1 MRSVESESGVRAVVG
16 RARRGRSAV
25 LSFLCAAVFGSI
37 LLAPATASAQSAQV
51 EQRRVE
57 AASDYELAAVLAGG
71 TCDSSGGSHSVA
83 LASGENWPD
92 ALAGTALD
100 RPLLLTK
107 QAFLPAATRAYL
119 EPCASNPNAKVIVL
133 GGAAAV
139 SEDVAASLRDLGY
152 RVDRIAGTN
161 RYDTARRAARAFAP
175 ASPGTVYLASGVNF
189 ADAVAAAPYV
199 SISSPLILTAPGAL
213 HAEAQR
219 FLTDPARTVASV
231 TILGGAAAVG
241 AEIEAQVQGLGI
253 ETRRVAGA
261 TRYETAALLA
271 RQSFSRSGCHPVTD
285 VAVASGTSPYVGLV
299 AGALRDECQPLLL
312 APPTSPVPEA
322 LAAFGSDWLLAVG
335 SSTQSSVTAI
345 GAMSSVSDDAL
356 TAVATGQVPD
366 ESAST
371 GSTSST
377 ETGTAGSTQAW
388 EQVAA
393 SVVLVQCL
401 DSSGEPT
408 QSGSGF
414 AVGDGRQIVTNHHVV
429 YDDGGRPCAGIQAWV
444 GGTFEQAPA
453 QSVTVTLERAVETR
467 DLALLTLDPSED
479 ALPPVA
485 IATAPLRAGEHI
497 TALGYPGI
505 GGETMTL
512 TTGRYSGLTL
522 LDGVTWIKTDTQIAP
537 GNSSGPA
544 FNEQRQLVGVATALV
559 LAQTNDGTSVIGS
572 LGLLAPAVD
581 VAALLAGDIGVAPSD
596 DPDDEPGD
604 EPAADEGKWTHG
616 TASNTGNKYVIL
628 ATTAEHH
635 TIPRLFDNVIP
646 VLLVFC
652 DDDVQIDFWNPL
664 LDEYRGPFIAGQ
676 ISFSKPELHGR
687 VPVGYRIGGEDEPFE
702 TALWWPSEDNRAII
716 SGDEGTSFVNYL
728 RNGSGQLAIGYT
740 NFDGETEAIIFPQI
754 DGFAAAHDR
763 LQQRCSKR

>member
-1 MRSVESESGVRAVVG
+1 MSLVRSRVG
-16 RARRGRSAV
+16 RRSDRDAATLPFPHSLASMSKTALAARSAACALV
-25 LSFLCAAVFGSI
+25 CAAV
-37 LLAPATASAQSAQV
+37 LAAVLAAPATAGAQSVQVAQ
-51 EQRRVE
+51 QRIE
-57 AASDYELAAVLAGG
+57 AVTDYELAAVLAGG
-71 TCDSSGGSHSVA
+71 TCDSPGGSHSVA

-161 RYDTARRAARAFAP
+161 RYDTARRAARVFAP
-175 ASPGTVYLASGVNF
+175 ASLGNVYLASGVNF

-241 AEIEAQVQGLGI
+241 AEVEAQVQGLGI

-299 AGALRDECQPLLL
+299 AGALRGECQPLLL

-371 GSTSST
+371 GSTGST

-429 YDDGGRPCAGIQAWV
+429 YDDGGRPCAGIQGWV

-512 TTGRYSGLTL
+512 TTGRYSGLSL
-522 LDGVTWIKTDTQIAP
+522 LNGVTWIKTDTQIAP
-537 GNSSGPA
+537 GNSG
-544 FNEQRQLVGVATALV
+544 G
-559 LAQTNDGTSVIGS
+559 
-572 LGLLAPAVD
+572 
-581 VAALLAGDIGVAPSD
+581 
-596 DPDDEPGD
+596 
-604 EPAADEGKWTHG
+604 PAADEGKWTHG

-652 DDDVQIDFWNPL
+652 DDDVQVDFWNPL
-664 LDEYRGPFIAGQ
+664 LNEYRGPFIAGQ
-676 ISFSKPELHGR
+676 ISLSKPDLHGR
-687 VPVGYRIGGEDEPFE
+687 VPVGYRIGGQDEPFE
-702 TALWWPSEDNRAII
+702 LALWWPSEDNRAII
-716 SGDEGTSFVNYL
+716 SRDEGTSFVSNL

-740 NFDGETEAIIFPQI
+740 NFDGGIEAVIFPEV

>member
-1 MRSVESESGVRAVVG
+1 MAAFRW
-16 RARRGRSAV
+16 ARLRLSAA
-25 LSFLCAAVFGSI
+25 LSILSAATLGSI
-37 LLAPATASAQSAQV
+37 LLAPVPAAAQSAQV
-51 EQRRVE
+51 AQQRIE
-57 AASDYELAAVLAGG
+57 AATNYELAAALAGG
-71 TCDSSGGSHSVA
+71 TCEGPGGSHSVA

-107 QAFLPAATRAYL
+107 QAFLPSATRDYL
-119 EPCASNPNAKVIVL
+119 EPCASNSNAKVIVL

-139 SEDVAASLRDLGY
+139 SEDLAASLRDLGY
-152 RVDRIAGTN
+152 RVDRIAGTD

-175 ASPGTVYLASGVNF
+175 ASLGTVYLASGVSF

-199 SISSPLILTAPGAL
+199 SVSSPLILTTPTAL

-231 TILGGAAAVG
+231 TILGGTAAVG
-241 AEIEAQVQGLGI
+241 AEVEAQVQGLGI

-261 TRYETAALLA
+261 TRYETAAMLA
-271 RQSFSRSGCHPVTD
+271 RLSFSRPGCHPVTD
-285 VAVASGTSPYVGLV
+285 VAVASGTSPYGGLV

-312 APPTSPVPEA
+312 APPASPVPEA

-345 GAMSSVSDDAL
+345 GAMSSVSDEAL
-356 TAVATGQVPD
+356 TAVATGRVPD
-366 ESAST
+366 ESGST
-371 GSTSST
+371 GST
-377 ETGTAGSTQAW
+377 ETGTAASTQAW

-393 SVVLVQCL
+393 SVVLVQCI

-429 YDDGGRPCAGIQAWV
+429 YDDGGRPCAGMQAWV

-453 QSVTVTLERAVETR
+453 QSATVTLVRAVETR
-467 DLALLTLDPSED
+467 DLALLTLDPSAD

-485 IATAPLRAGEHI
+485 ITTAPLRAGEHI

-512 TTGRYSGLTL
+512 TTGRYSGITL

-537 GNSSGPA
+537 GNSGGPA

-559 LAQTNDGTSVIGS
+559 LAQTDDGTRVIGS

-581 VAALLAGDIGVAPSD
+581 VAALLAGDIGDEPSD
-596 DPDDEPGD
+596 EPGDETGD
-604 EPAADEGKWTHG
+604 EPAADEGEWTHG
-616 TASNTGNKYVIL
+616 TASNTGNPYVIL
-628 ATTAEHH
+628 VTTAEHH
-635 TIPRLFDNVIP
+635 TIPRPFYNVVP

-664 LDEYRGPFIAGQ
+664 LDEYRGPFISGQ
-676 ISFSKPELHGR
+676 ISFSKPKLHGR
-687 VPVGYRIGGEDEPFE
+687 VPIGYRIGGEDEPFE
-702 TALWWPSEDNRAII
+702 VALWWPSQDNRAII
-716 SGDEGTSFVNYL
+716 SGDEGHSFVNYL

-740 NFDGETEAIIFPQI
+740 NFDGETEAIIFPEV
-754 DGFAAAHDR
+754 DGFVAAHDR